1 MEDKIFIYYWWVY
14 KFINQ
19 KIEYTLIPG
28 VTLAKMPNSLEM
40 EPEGA
45 TSCK

>member
-28 VTLAKMPNSLEM
+28 VTLAKMPNSVARELE
-40 EPEGA
+40 ES
-45 TSCK
+45 TSCR